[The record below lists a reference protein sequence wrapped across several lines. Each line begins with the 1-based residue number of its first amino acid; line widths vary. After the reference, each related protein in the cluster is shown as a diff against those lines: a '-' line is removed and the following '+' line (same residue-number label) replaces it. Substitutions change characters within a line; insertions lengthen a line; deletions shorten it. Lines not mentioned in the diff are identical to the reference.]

1 VPPLGLSAR
10 WIDRRKPSWDRL
22 DQLVTAC
29 GQQGVTTLSHAELR
43 ELAVLYRQTAADLS
57 VAREDP
63 ASAPL
68 ARYLNALIGRSHN
81 LLYAGGTPR
90 ARGIGHFYANVFPAI
105 FRDTL
110 PYTLAA
116 TVLFAAGLLGGAAM
130 TLADPAF
137 ARVVLGGQMMDTIE
151 RGQMWTH
158 SIVAVKPM
166 ASSAIMSNNLTVSFS
181 AFAGGLLGGIGSVYM
196 MVFNGVLMG
205 VIAVACERADM
216 SLSLWSF
223 VAPHGVLEL
232 PAIFVAGGA
241 GLLLAKGLLAPG
253 LLSRR
258 ESLVESAA
266 QAVRLVLG
274 VIPLLVV
281 AGLIEGFISPSDAPV
296 ATKFAIGAAGLIVLA
311 GYVSLAGRRLHHAAL
326 LDGEVAI
333 DDRGGQAR

>member
-1 VPPLGLSAR
+1 V
-10 WIDRRKPSWDRL
+10 DRRKPSWDRL

-29 GQQGVTTLSHAELR
+29 GQRGVTTLSHTELR

-57 VAREDP
+57 VARDDP

-90 ARGIGHFYANVFPAI
+90 ARGIVHFYAHVFPAI
-105 FRDTL
+105 FRETL
-110 PYTLAA
+110 PYTLTAA
-116 TVLFAAGLLGGAAM
+116 ALFAAGLLAGAAM
-130 TLADPAF
+130 TLADPGF
-137 ARVVLGGQMMDTIE
+137 ARVILGGQMLDTIE

-158 SIVAVKPM
+158 SIVAIKPM

-181 AFAGGLLGGIGSVYM
+181 AFAGGLAGGIGSVYM
-196 MVFNGVLMG
+196 MVFNGILMG
-205 VIAVACERADM
+205 VIGIACQRADM
-216 SLSLWSF
+216 SLALWSF

-258 ESLVESAA
+258 DSLIESAA

-274 VIPLLVV
+274 VIPLLIV
-281 AGLIEGFISPSDAPV
+281 AGLIEGFVSPSDAPV
-296 ATKFAIGAAGLIVLA
+296 ATKFVIGAAGFIVLA
-311 GYVSLAGRRLHHAAL
+311 GYVTLAGRRL
-326 LDGEVAI
+326 
-333 DDRGGQAR
+333 DDSRSADV